1 MHILE
6 LDRPAADKSAL
17 VGESFAVGTRNRA
30 GEILAAVRWGDA
42 EGLKVSL
49 HRDVRVPGR
58 RLECRFAGHRA
69 IEGVVHSA
77 PLLPAPKPADVAD
90 RLTVEASTAFAAD
103 DDEARALAEL
113 ADQYNVVTQE
123 GNNHGYNV
131 RTVEMIRAGTIGD
144 VREVHLSGK
153 GGSGPRPLPTG
164 TPDVPNGEIVFMGHD
179 GPCLL
184 GIDGLDRDTEM
195 RVDDEEAGKSIGRYV
210 REVLLVSDN
219 VAFNRLYDFVG
230 QEPLNR
236 SLQKK
241 GLEGTRIM
249 HRLEI
254 AMSVE
259 DNRRTGP
266 VRFVDGDTVV
276 FEQDAAYSA
285 TDYTAPE
292 PIPLGKAEIVGG
304 ERLERPKDFATKNAY
319 PIRAQHDVIKA
330 LMFPDAVAEHM
341 RFDLTNDDYAF
352 LYRNM
357 SGYPGESGIPEYGDA
372 DRYPEG
378 YVKFFMYGGDAPDV
392 PDNIRI
398 FNKVGDAY
406 GFLTDAAY
414 IVDFDNG
421 VEFILAATIFT
432 NANQTFNDDTYE
444 YDEIALPFMRD
455 LGKAIY
461 EIELQ
466 RERPHRPDLGRFRV
480 ARD

>member
-1 MHILE
+1 MNDSRKNWRRWEPLSGAWVDVRWPLAGLVALIVAGCEKPYTWDGSLAHLLESRPAQFGTILE
-6 LDRPAADKSAL
+6 DPARYRVQILYTQIDRNANNQPSFRSFEYRVDP
-17 VGESFAVGTRNRA
+17 GEYFY
-30 GEILAAVRWGDA
+30 
-42 EGLKVSL
+42 
-49 HRDVRVPGR
+49 P
-58 RLECRFAGHRA
+58 
-69 IEGVVHSA
+69 
-77 PLLPAPKPADVAD
+77 
-90 RLTVEASTAFAAD
+90 AST
-103 DDEARALAEL
+103 
-113 ADQYNVVTQE
+113 V
-123 GNNHGYNV
+123 
-131 RTVEMIRAGTIGD
+131 
-144 VREVHLSGK
+144 K
-153 GGSGPRPLPTG
+153 LPTA
-164 TPDVPNGEIVFMGHD
+164 VVALEKLNA
-179 GPCLL
+179 L

-230 QEPLNR
+230 QETLNR